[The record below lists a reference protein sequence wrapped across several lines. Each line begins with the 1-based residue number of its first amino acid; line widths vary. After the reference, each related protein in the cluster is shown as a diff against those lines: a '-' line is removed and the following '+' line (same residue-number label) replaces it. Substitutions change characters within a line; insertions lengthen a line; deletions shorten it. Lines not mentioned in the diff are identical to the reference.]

1 MPTLPWPQR
10 DAGCHHG
17 TPSAVALSCAQR
29 EGTVLCRIQERE
41 MLGDS
46 LGLIKF
52 FYFWSKGRRKLLGWA
67 CWGFVQGLMPGRD
80 TGL

>member
-1 MPTLPWPQR
+1 MLRQ
-10 DAGCHHG
+10 
-17 TPSAVALSCAQR
+17 
-29 EGTVLCRIQERE
+29 IQERE

-52 FYFWSKGRRKLLGWA
+52 FYFWSKGRKLLGWA

-80 TGL
+80 TGLGQGNPYGCGWDKGLPTAPHCSGTAWLGRS